1 MFPLM
6 QDILDTNYSYLCHLQ
21 IGFFSVMS
29 YLHQTYFFRIIILE
43 T

>member
-21 IGFFSVMS
+21 IGFFQ
-29 YLHQTYFFRIIILE
+29 L
-43 T
+43 